1 MKISDAL
8 RKERKELGLRQKDM
22 FSKLKM
28 SKSHYSQIEN
38 GFHRIYADDLLR
50 ILVNLNID
58 YHKFF
63 DEVIE
68 DYGFDME
75 ALKLENKLSHAFYNR
90 DLKDAI
96 KVKKEIF
103 LSKNVPFELK
113 YHALLVLS
121 ELKEEKLSE
130 NIQKDM
136 YRYLFKENWTEN
148 KDALRIFG
156 NAMKYF
162 DEDIRVILMDR
173 VLKEYKNISNF
184 PEDVQKRVATI
195 CINYLFNY
203 EGDLNTQI
211 EEIINLLNLLK
222 PLPQFALYKILVAL
236 FKTKFYEDK
245 DTAKIREIKNTLIL
259 AGYNQVVR
267 LLEKKSFL

>member
-8 RKERKELGLRQKDM
+8 KKERKELGLRQKDM
-22 FSKLKM
+22 FSKLKI

-90 DLKDAI
+90 DLKEAI

-103 LSKNVPFELK
+103 LSKNVSFELK

-121 ELKEEKLSE
+121 ELKEEKIPE
-130 NIQKDM
+130 NVQKDM

-148 KDALRIFG
+148 KDTLRIFG

-162 DEDIRVILMDR
+162 DEDIRAILMDR
-173 VLKEYKNISNF
+173 ILKEYKNISNF
-184 PEDVQKRVATI
+184 SEDVQKRVATI

-203 EGDLNTQI
+203 EGELNTQI
-211 EEIINLLNLLK
+211 EKIINLLDLLK

-236 FKTKFYEDK
+236 FKIKFYEDK

-259 AGYNQVVR
+259 AGYNQLVQ
-267 LLEKKSFL
+267 LLDKKSFL

>member
-8 RKERKELGLRQKDM
+8 KKERKELGLRQKDM
-22 FSKLKM
+22 FSKLKI

-90 DLKDAI
+90 DLKEAI

-103 LSKNVPFELK
+103 LSKNVSFELK

-121 ELKEEKLSE
+121 ELKEEKIPE
-130 NIQKDM
+130 NVQKDM